1 MFTPILI
8 VKHAQKKACILVSY
22 YKDVRMRKNM
32 LTYQIKN
39 I

>member
-1 MFTPILI
+1 M
-8 VKHAQKKACILVSY
+8 HNKKACILVSY